1 MQVKRIISTAIMS
14 FFLGFL
20 FYLVA
25 AAIMDSLPQ
34 LVLSANIRGGDV
46 NIVTDIIRPFIGI
59 PAPLTT
65 WNIQDTIAVIII
77 WILAGVIGGFA
88 GKDRLEGSLGTLI
101 AFLTAT
107 ILSIFLGPPVIGT
120 DPVSANILEI
130 MISRISNLV
139 LTEELVRILIFSSV
153 AFLSGFYFGYL
164 GKKDASKAMKF
175 WKQLDERSNKIQ
187 IAFQCPGCHTE
198 FESNPLYCSTCGDKL
213 REEVIAP
220 SS

>member
-1 MQVKRIISTAIMS
+1 MKLKRIFSTAVMS

-46 NIVTDIIRPFIGI
+46 DIVTDIIRPFIGI
-59 PAPLTT
+59 PAPLTV

-88 GKDRLEGSLGTLI
+88 GKDKFEGALGTFL
-101 AFLTAT
+101 AFFTAT
-107 ILSIFLGPPVIGT
+107 SISIFLGTPVIGT
-120 DPVSANILEI
+120 DPINANVLET
-130 MISRISNLV
+130 MISRVSNLV
-139 LTEELVRILIFSSV
+139 FTEELLRILIFSTV
-153 AFLSGFYFGYL
+153 AFLSGLYFGYL
-164 GKKDASKAMKF
+164 GKKDASKAKKF
-175 WKQLDERSNKIQ
+175 WTELDERSNKIQ
-187 IAFQCPGCHTE
+187 LAFECSGCHAE
-198 FESNPLYCSTCGDKL
+198 FESNPLYCSTCGLKL

-220 SS
+220 ST